1 MNGLAAGAPAA
12 EIHALGLE
20 ALLGPLGI
28 AGFRHPLWIPALL
41 LLAIAVAAVALR
53 RRPEAIPW
61 PALAEARAAGA
72 RSSDPTRLAALALR
86 TAALLALAGVLAGP
100 VSVRQPAARE
110 AAGLDLVLALDVSP
124 SMRAL
129 DTSREGEPRTRL
141 ELAREAVGRFAAR
154 RAAEGDR
161 VGLVLFGKTAF
172 TRIPV
177 TRDGALLAHALE
189 EVEAGVAGDATALG
203 DALALT
209 VRRALGGADVSEGES
224 RSSEEATPGA
234 GRVVVL
240 LTDGRSNA
248 GGVPVDLAAELAR
261 TAGVRVHTVG
271 IGSTGR
277 VAVESPGQG
286 LRYERHDLDAETL
299 EHVAARTG
307 GRLFRARRPADLEA
321 VYAAID
327 GLERVTRE
335 VPPRPRAVD
344 RPQPLLAGAGLLLL
358 VEIGLARVAR
368 RRIP

>member
-1 MNGLAAGAPAA
+1 MSGLAGATAP

-41 LLAIAVAAVALR
+41 VLAIAVATLALR
-53 RRPEAIPW
+53 HRPEAIPW
-61 PALAEARAAGA
+61 PALPEARTAGA
-72 RSSDPTRLAALALR
+72 RSSDATRLAALVLR

-100 VSVRQPAARE
+100 VSLRQPEARE

-161 VGLVLFGKTAF
+161 VGLVLFGQTAF
-172 TRIPV
+172 TRIPL
-177 TRDGALLAHALE
+177 TRDGDLLAHALE

-203 DALALT
+203 DALALA
-209 VRRALGGADVSEGES
+209 VRRALGGTDVPEGAS
-224 RSSEEATPGA
+224 RSAEEARPGA

-248 GGVPVDLAAELAR
+248 GGVPVDLATELAR
-261 TAGVRVHTVG
+261 SAGVRVHTVG

-307 GRLFRARRPADLEA
+307 GRLFRARRSVDLEA

-327 GLERVTRE
+327 GLERVARE
-335 VPPRPRAVD
+335 MPPRPRAVD